1 MEKEDKIRRNRSL
14 NEEKIV
20 VIQKIFFR
28 VLEKKIREKKIEINK
43 NKK

>member
-1 MEKEDKIRRNRSL
+1 MEKEDKIRRNRLL
-14 NEEKIV
+14 NEEKIE

-28 VLEKKIREKKIEINK
+28 VLEKKIREKKIEIKK